1 MLKKNVAKLEKAQTM
16 SDQYSQRNNIKLA
29 GIPNSIRGND
39 LEKNINVF
47 KEHGVDIT
55 PMDIE
60 YAAGFLLVMPNLPKT
75 LTNVRELS

>member
-1 MLKKNVAKLEKAQTM
+1 MLPNLKRLRPCLISIA
-16 SDQYSQRNNIKLA
+16 R
-29 GIPNSIRGND
+29 GIILNSIRGND